1 MTDVI
6 PVYSGAVPPSRSYD
20 FDSNGF
26 RLRVHEWGDRSAPP
40 IVLLHGMWDHARG
53 FDLLAPLLAERRR
66 VLALDA
72 RGHGDSDWADAYN
85 WPPMVFDV
93 VRFVRSLGRPV
104 DLLGHSKGGSQATDA
119 AVAAPELVRRLINID
134 GFGPPKEGFSLPGGD
149 PQTATETAGL
159 RGFLDASRRAAKRT
173 DWPPYPTLEDLVTRR
188 SKMNPR
194 LSREWLGYF
203 VWHGSRRAADGFRWK
218 VDPLAGHGWG
228 PFKPD
233 WIARSWQGVRTPM
246 LAIVGRE
253 QDTWGPLPEELLI
266 ERLAFIRQVER
277 VSVDDA
283 GHFPHM
289 ERPAEVARL
298 VLDFIA

>member
-1 MTDVI
+1 MTDAI
-6 PVYSGAVPPSRSYD
+6 PVCSGAVPPSRSYD

-40 IVLLHGMWDHARG
+40 IVLCHGMWDHARG
-53 FDLLAPLLAERRR
+53 FDLLAPRLAERRR

-85 WPPMVFDV
+85 WLPMVLDV
-93 VRFVRSLGRPV
+93 VRFLRSLGQPV
-104 DLLGHSKGGSQATDA
+104 DLLGHSKGGSQVTDA
-119 AVAAPELVRRLINID
+119 AVVAPELVRRLINID
-134 GFGPPKEGFSLPGGD
+134 GFGPPKEGFSRPGDD
-149 PQTATETAGL
+149 PQAVTETAKL
-159 RGFLDASRRAAKRT
+159 RGFLDASRRTAARP
-173 DWPPYPTLEDLVTRR
+173 DWPPYRSLEDLVTRR

-194 LSREWLGYF
+194 LSREWLSYF
-203 VWHGSRRAADGFRWK
+203 VWHGARRGADGFRWK
-218 VDPLAGHGWG
+218 VDPLAGLGVG
-228 PFKPD
+228 PFKAD
-233 WIARSWQGVRTPM
+233 WIAPGWRGLRAPM

-253 QDTWGPLPEELLI
+253 PDTWGPLPEAVLV
-266 ERLAFIRQVER
+266 ERLAFIREVER
-277 VSVDDA
+277 VAVEDA